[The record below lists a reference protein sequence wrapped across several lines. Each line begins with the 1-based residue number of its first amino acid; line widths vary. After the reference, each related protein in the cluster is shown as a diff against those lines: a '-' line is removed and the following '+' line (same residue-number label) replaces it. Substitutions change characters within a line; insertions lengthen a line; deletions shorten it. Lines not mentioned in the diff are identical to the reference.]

1 MRKLSV
7 MVAALF
13 ALASVPAFA
22 AEPAAGTD
30 KPGAMEG
37 GMSDTKAEKKSP
49 KKKKMKKHH
58 KADKADAGM

>member
-13 ALASVPAFA
+13 ALAAVPAFA
-22 AEPAAGTD
+22 AEEPAAGTD
-30 KPGAMEG
+30 KPAATEG

-58 KADKADAGM
+58 KADAGM